1 MVDRVARSPDRRY
14 RRDGKLCY
22 YRRLEYDFLA
32 FYICFLLFYIFLSP
46 YPGMFLFSVLLRPCS
61 TLTLLLS
68 DTE

>member
-32 FYICFLLFYIFLSP
+32 FYLLPSFLYFSQSLSG
-46 YPGMFLFSVLLRPCS
+46 YVSLLRVAS
-61 TLTLLLS
+61 TVQHFNFII
-68 DTE
+68 ERY